1 MPHPSPI
8 RPGPDTEA
16 PRRRSRILAGM
27 LVVAVLLGLG
37 AAFARPLLAAVAE
50 PGGAPGAP
58 AGDTPAVADGYV
70 AADAPISP
78 FDDVP
83 AIARLHPGL
92 RDALQAAAR
101 DAESDGVRIV
111 VTSGWRD
118 QRYQDWLYA
127 QALAR
132 GGPQEASE
140 YVAAGTSSRHLSGDA
155 VDVGLTDADSWL
167 QQHGV
172 RYGLC
177 QIYANERWHFEIA
190 TTPGGACPAQYPDAS
205 SRP

>member
-1 MPHPSPI
+1 
-8 RPGPDTEA
+8 
-16 PRRRSRILAGM
+16 M
-27 LVVAVLLGLG
+27 LVVAVLLGVG
-37 AAFARPLLAAVAE
+37 VAFARPLLAAVAE
-50 PGGAPGAP
+50 PGADPGAFS
-58 AGDTPAVADGYV
+58 GGVPAVADGYV

-83 AIARLHPGL
+83 AIAGLHPAL
-92 RDALQAAAR
+92 RDALRAAAR
-101 DAESDGVRIV
+101 DAEADGVRVV

-132 GGPQEASE
+132 GGPREASE

-155 VDVGLTDADSWL
+155 VDVGPTDADSWL
-167 QQHGV
+167 QQHGA

-190 TTPGGACPAQYPDAS
+190 TTPGDECPAQYPDAS